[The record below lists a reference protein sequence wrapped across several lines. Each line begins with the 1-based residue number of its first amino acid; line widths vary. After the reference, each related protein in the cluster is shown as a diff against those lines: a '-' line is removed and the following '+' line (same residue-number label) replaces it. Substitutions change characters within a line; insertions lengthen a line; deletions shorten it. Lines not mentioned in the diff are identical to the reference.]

1 MVAIPGFWRN
11 GINLIT
17 KRLEKDSMCCFSRP
31 IESVYNTKIFA
42 RGLTGAPQQ
51 LAYSMGLRTPYDVAM
66 ILPIPVKQGSGEN
79 AVRFINLK
87 KYPEFFTDL
96 EKGFPLPAAPRGLRL
111 RGQTLSET
119 RKLAVVKVGNFEAS
133 FVPTAKDF
141 SRLDERFRLPMD
153 TWDKMPRYRN
163 YGFVVFK
170 FKKGAQKVHPMAFE
184 FPRQHEQR
192 IFFPTVHIHDGTI
205 EEEAGFD
212 HVLYCQLPE
221 DDVMMLRGWRE
232 STQPA
237 GMFMS
242 KRKSQGLIDPEAHCH
257 RSALTGKHPNTDL
270 WI

>member
-1 MVAIPGFWRN
+1 
-11 GINLIT
+11 
-17 KRLEKDSMCCFSRP
+17 MCCFSRP
-31 IESVYNTKIFA
+31 IEAVYNTKIFA
-42 RGLTGAPQQ
+42 RGLAGFSQQ
-51 LAYSMGLRTPYDVAM
+51 LVYSMGLHTPHDVAM
-66 ILPIPVKQGSGEN
+66 ILPIPVKRNSGEN

-87 KYPEFFTDL
+87 RYPEFFSDL
-96 EKGFPLPAAPRGLRL
+96 EKGFPRPGASGRLALRK
-111 RGQTLSET
+111 QTLGET
-119 RKLAVVKVGNFEAS
+119 RQLAVVKVGDFEAS

-153 TWDKMPRYRN
+153 TWEKMPRYRN

-170 FKKGAQKVHPMAFE
+170 FTKGRQDIHPMAFE
-184 FPRQHEQR
+184 FPRQHEKQ

-232 STQPA
+232 SYQPA
-237 GMFMS
+237 GMFMN

-257 RSALTGKHPNTDL
+257 RSSLTGKRPNTDL
-270 WI
+270 WL